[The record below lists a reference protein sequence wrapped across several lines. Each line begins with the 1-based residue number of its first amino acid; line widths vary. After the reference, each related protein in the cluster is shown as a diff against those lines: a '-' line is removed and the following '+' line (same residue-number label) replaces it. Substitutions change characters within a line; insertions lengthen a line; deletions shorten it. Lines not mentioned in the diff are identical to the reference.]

1 MTFVGNSKMGIL
13 QNTETHLPQIHLLH
27 NFFTADT
34 KAGRDLPRGP
44 QADKKV
50 SIAVKMRYE

>member
-1 MTFVGNSKMGIL
+1 MTFVVT
-13 QNTETHLPQIHLLH
+13 NTETHLPQIHLLQ